1 LFNKKTVKDIDLA
14 GKRVILRADYNVPLK
29 KSHVLDDYRL
39 KKSLPTI
46 KYILE
51 QNPVCLIIISH
62 LGRPK
67 SDPKSAFTLF
77 SLEPV
82 AKDLST
88 LLDRKVEFATDCI
101 GEEVSRQLDSLP
113 QGGGI
118 ILLEN
123 LRFHEGEEANDPK
136 FAQALVDT
144 TKAEVFVQDGFGV
157 VHRAHATTDAI
168 TKLLP
173 SVAGLLLETEVSTIN
188 NVMENPER
196 PLLAILG
203 GAKIADKLELLERFI
218 KIADALAIGGA
229 MANNFLKAEGR
240 GIGGSLFDKADMEET
255 HRILK
260 AAKTEAAKRPFAFI
274 LPVDAVVSK
283 SIDGK
288 STTRVVDLASHSLA
302 DEQAYP
308 KMPAPSSYTVAK
320 TEAIY
325 DLGPFSAGQITG
337 AVELART
344 VVWNG
349 TLGVT
354 EAKGLAGAHA
364 PFAHASRVV
373 AEAIIGPH
381 NKHPNRPFS
390 LIGGGDTSA
399 YIEEEGMLE
408 DFDHVSTGG
417 GASLELM
424 AGKKLPG
431 LEALQDK
438 D

>member
-1 LFNKKTVKDIDLA
+1 MFNKKTVKDVNLS
-14 GKRVILRADYNVPLK
+14 GERVLLRADYNVPVEK
-29 KSHVLDDYRL
+29 GRVIDDYRIR
-39 KKSLPTI
+39 KSLPTI
-46 KYILE
+46 KYIL
-51 QNPVCLIIISH
+51 QQKPVCLIIISH

-67 SDPKSAFTLF
+67 DNPKAPFKQF

-82 AKDLST
+82 AKDLSR
-88 LLDRKVEFATDCI
+88 LLDRKVEFAGDCI
-101 GEEVSRQLDSLP
+101 GEEVSRQIDELP

-123 LRFHEGEEANDPK
+123 VRFHEGEEANDPK
-136 FAQALVDT
+136 FAKALVET
-144 TKAEVFVQDGFGV
+144 TKANVFIQDGFGV

-173 SVAGLLLETEVSTIN
+173 SFAGLLLENEVSTISK
-188 NVMENPER
+188 VMEKPER
-196 PLLAILG
+196 PFLAIMG
-203 GAKIADKLELLERFI
+203 GAKIADKIELLERFI
-218 KIADALAIGGA
+218 KSADALAVGGA
-229 MANNFLKAEGR
+229 MANNFLLAEGH
-240 GIGGSLFDKADMEET
+240 GIGGSLYDKADMEET
-255 HRILK
+255 RRILK
-260 AAKTEAAKRPFAFI
+260 AAKAEAGKRPFAFI
-274 LPVDAVVSK
+274 LPVDVVVSK

-288 STTRVVDLASHSLA
+288 SSTRIVDVASHSLA
-302 DEQAYP
+302 DAQSYP
-308 KMPAPSSYTVAK
+308 KMPPPAAYTVAK
-320 TEAIY
+320 NEAVY
-325 DLGPFSAGQITG
+325 DIGPISAGRIAG

-354 EAKGLAGAHA
+354 EAKGLAGAHP
-364 PFAHASRVV
+364 PFAHASRTV

-390 LIGGGDTSA
+390 LIGGGDTAA
-399 YIEEEGMLE
+399 YIEQEGLVD

-431 LEALQDK
+431 VEALLDK
-438 D
+438 